1 MHELP
6 SCASRSFRLR
16 SLSPEGRGSC
26 IGGQGDIR
34 MSVPLLPLCETNA
47 SITDRVSDIVLER
60 PTGRLWLLA
69 FALSFVLT
77 AWLGAGIA
85 WLLARGVGI
94 WGLDMPVAWAF
105 AIADYVWWIAIGM
118 AGTFISGGLYL

>member
-1 MHELP
+1 
-6 SCASRSFRLR
+6 
-16 SLSPEGRGSC
+16 
-26 IGGQGDIR
+26 
-34 MSVPLLPLCETNA
+34 MSVPLLAPRETHA
-47 SITDRVSDIVLER
+47 TITDKVSDIVLTR

-77 AWLGAGIA
+77 AWLGAGIV

-118 AGTFISGGLYL
+118 ALLK